1 MTDLVT
7 FGETMLRLSPPDGER
22 ILSTDSLELRT
33 GGAESNVAIAAARLG
48 TDAAWLSEL
57 PDSALGERVV
67 TDVRSHGVDAR
78 VVWTDTGRQ
87 GTYYIEQ
94 AGAPRGSNIIYDREH
109 AAVRTATPDELDLEA
124 VDAATVFFTTGITPA
139 LSETLFDTTRTLL
152 ARSETAAFDLNYRSK
167 LWSESAA
174 KDAFEELLPL
184 VDILFAP
191 ERDVRSILRLEG
203 APETVAERLRSRY
216 DCSSVVLTR
225 GADGAIATTDS
236 STVEQP
242 ALDADTVDPIG
253 TGDAFV
259 GGYLSRV
266 VRDSSVAEAL
276 EWATATAA
284 LTRTVAGDVAL
295 VSEAEVET
303 VLDEGS
309 VALDR

>member
-22 ILSTDSLELRT
+22 ILSTDGLELRT

-48 TDAAWLSEL
+48 TDATWLSKL
-57 PDSALGERVV
+57 PDSVLGERVV

-78 VVWTDTGRQ
+78 VVRAETGRQ
-87 GTYYIEQ
+87 GTYYVEQ
-94 AGAPRGSNIIYDREH
+94 AGAPRGSNVVYDREN

-124 VDAATVFFTTGITPA
+124 VDAAAVFFTTGITPA

-152 ARSETAAFDLNYRSK
+152 SRSETAAFDLNYRSK
-167 LWSESAA
+167 LWSESEAR
-174 KDAFEELLPL
+174 DAFEELLPL
-184 VDILFAP
+184 VDVLFAP
-191 ERDVRSILRLEG
+191 ERDVRSVLGFEG

-236 STVEQP
+236 STVERP
-242 ALDADTVDPIG
+242 AIDADTVDPIG

-259 GGYLSRV
+259 GGYLSRI
-266 VRDSSVAEAL
+266 VRESSVAEAL

-284 LTRTVAGDVAL
+284 LARTIAGDVAL
-295 VSEAEVET
+295 VSAAEVET
-303 VLDEGS
+303 VLDGGP
-309 VALDR
+309 VTIDR

>member
-7 FGETMLRLSPPDGER
+7 FGETMLRLSPPNGER
-22 ILSTDSLELRT
+22 ILSTNGLEIFT

-48 TDAAWLSEL
+48 TDAAWLSKVPEGI
-57 PDSALGERVV
+57 LGDRVV

-78 VVWTDTGRQ
+78 VVRTENGRQ
-87 GTYYIEQ
+87 GTYYVEQ
-94 AGAPRGSNIIYDREH
+94 AGAPRGTKVVYDRNH
-109 AAVRTATPDELDLEA
+109 AAVTTATPDELDLEA
-124 VDAATVFFTTGITPA
+124 VDAASVFFTTGITPA

-152 ARSETAAFDLNYRSK
+152 ARSETAAFDLNYRRK

-174 KDAFEELLPL
+174 EQAFEDLLPL

-191 ERDVRSILRLEG
+191 EEDVRSILGVDG
-203 APETVAERLRSRY
+203 APETVAERLRTRY

-236 STVEQP
+236 VTVEQP
-242 ALDADTVDPIG
+242 ALDTDTVDSIG

-259 GGYLSRV
+259 GGYLSRILCE
-266 VRDSSVAEAL
+266 SSVAEAL

-284 LTRTVAGDVAL
+284 LKRTIAGDVAL
-295 VSEAEVET
+295 VSEADVKQVLEQGT
-303 VLDEGS
+303 VTI
-309 VALDR
+309 DR